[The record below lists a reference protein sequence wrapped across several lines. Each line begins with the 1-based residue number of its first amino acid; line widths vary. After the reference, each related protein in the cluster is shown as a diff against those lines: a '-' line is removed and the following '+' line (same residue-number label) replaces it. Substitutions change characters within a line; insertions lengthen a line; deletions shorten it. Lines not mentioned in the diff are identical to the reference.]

1 VNFGQRSFDLL
12 LGVLVLPQEIA
23 WDWTGDW
30 FFMPIDQL
38 FAIFACALLAGLTV
52 FQVALIAGAPLGRLA
67 WGGQHRVLPAKLRI
81 GSALSIAVYALFAY
95 AALAKAGF
103 VLPLV
108 SESFTSITVWVM
120 TAYFAL
126 GVLMN
131 GISRSKPER
140 LVMTPTTLALAAT
153 YLVLALH

>member
-1 VNFGQRSFDLL
+1 MAIN
-12 LGVLVLPQEIA
+12 
-23 WDWTGDW
+23 
-30 FFMPIDQL
+30 QL
-38 FAIFACALLAGLTV
+38 FAIFACALLAGLTI
-52 FQVALIAGAPLGRLA
+52 FQAALIGGAPFGRMA

-81 GSALSIAVYALFAY
+81 GSAVSIGLYALFAY

-103 VLPLV
+103 VPPLI
-108 SESFTSITVWVM
+108 SGSFTSITVWVM
-120 TAYFAL
+120 TAYFSL

-140 LVMTPTTLALAAT
+140 LIMTPTALALAAS

>member
-1 VNFGQRSFDLL
+1 M
-12 LGVLVLPQEIA
+12 A
-23 WDWTGDW
+23 
-30 FFMPIDQL
+30 IDQL
-38 FAIFACALLAGLTV
+38 FAIFACAILAGLTI
-52 FQVALIAGAPLGRLA
+52 FQAALIGGAPLGRMA

-81 GSALSIAVYALFAY
+81 GSALSIGLYALFAY

-103 VLPLV
+103 VPPLI
-108 SESFTSITVWVM
+108 SEAFTSITVWVM
-120 TAYFAL
+120 TAYFVL

-140 LVMTPTTLALAAT
+140 LIMTPTTLALAAS

>member
-1 VNFGQRSFDLL
+1 M
-12 LGVLVLPQEIA
+12 A
-23 WDWTGDW
+23 
-30 FFMPIDQL
+30 IDQL
-38 FAIFACALLAGLTV
+38 FAIFACAILAGLTI
-52 FQVALIAGAPLGRLA
+52 FQAALIGGAPLGRMA

-81 GSALSIAVYALFAY
+81 GSALSIGLYALFAY

-103 VLPLV
+103 VPPLI
-108 SESFTSITVWVM
+108 SEAFTSITVWVM
-120 TAYFAL
+120 TAYFVL

-140 LVMTPTTLALAAT
+140 FIMTPTTLALAAS